1 MFKEREPEYA
11 RRRDDEDAV
20 DVSRS
25 AAPSLGPTTPE
36 PVAAA
41 TVPSAAPAAPA
52 APVEPADAPLSAA
65 EAARRERRRQRRS
78 GRPHGRPR

>member
-11 RRRDDEDAV
+11 RRRDDEHAV
-20 DVSRS
+20 DVSVGG
-25 AAPSLGPTTPE
+25 ALLGPTAPE

-41 TVPSAAPAAPA
+41 TVPSVAPAAPA
-52 APVEPADAPLSAA
+52 APVKPADAPLSAA